1 MIRGW
6 ALRNRLLLGIILL
19 IAILSAISIASI
31 YGVISN
37 KPASN
42 YNKSII
48 HSTDTSEEENALLT
62 AENINYADVFNK
74 ERLQC

>member
-48 HSTDTSEEENALLT
+48 RSTDTSEEENALLT